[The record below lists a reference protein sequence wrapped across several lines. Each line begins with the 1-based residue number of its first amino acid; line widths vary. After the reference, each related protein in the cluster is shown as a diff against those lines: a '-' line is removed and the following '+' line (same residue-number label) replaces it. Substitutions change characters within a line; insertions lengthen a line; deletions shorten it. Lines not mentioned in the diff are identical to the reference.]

1 METVLIIEDDPSM
14 LIGLKDNFAF
24 KGYKVLTAADGEKGL
39 DAALNARPD
48 LIILDIMLPKINGYE
63 ICRLLRQEG
72 LEMPIIM
79 LTAKGEESDVVIK
92 GRVHIWVED
101 EEYVLEVGDAITFE
115 SSRRHRT
122 VNRDDSPAIVISA
135 ITPPSF

>member
-48 LIILDIMLPKINGYE
+48 LIILDVMME
-63 ICRLLRQEG
+63 RADEG
-72 LEMPIIM
+72 LEFAQQLLDEKIRIPVIITSSIARAGQELFDIDIPNVRAVM
-79 LTAKGEESDVVIK
+79 QKPVDFAELTTMAEKIFAGQKS
-92 GRVHIWVED
+92 
-101 EEYVLEVGDAITFE
+101 
-115 SSRRHRT
+115 
-122 VNRDDSPAIVISA
+122 
-135 ITPPSF
+135 